1 MIGWTATHWDS
12 WRGRGIRMNTVSP
25 GPVSTP
31 ILSDFIQTLGKR
43 AEEDLKLNRAGTAE
57 EIAPVILF
65 LCSDDAG
72 WINGADIPTD
82 GGAGANALRQ
92 MLNLQPA

>member
-1 MIGWTATHWDS
+1 MPDLGWPAARRAIDTAIE
-12 WRGRGIRMNTVSP
+12 RARREIEMTVEA
-25 GPVSTP
+25 
-31 ILSDFIQTLGKR
+31 TLQELGAVGKR

-72 WINGADIPTD
+72 WINGADIPAD